1 MAQAATPAGA
11 AVLTWNGAGGNS
23 TWATP
28 ANWGGASIAARDS
41 LVFAGSTRLNAT
53 NNYTSLVPLASISF
67 AANAGAFIQNNI
79 ASASTSVASG
89 ITNASSNLQTFNL
102 RLGVAGNQTWDGGSA
117 GMLFNGAV
125 TLGSNNLVL
134 ANKVAIDNAS
144 LSFAVGD
151 TGTAALTVGSG
162 SAVQANFGQLGTAAA
177 AVGTLTV
184 TGAGSTWASAAGL
197 DVGGVGVGGLNV
209 AAGGAVTSGVVFIG
223 RDSSGA
229 ALASSA
235 KVSGAGSSWTSTSDI
250 YVNNGSLLVD
260 NGAAVSAVN
269 AFAALYSRGTGSI
282 TVQGTGS
289 QFNVSNGIFLGTD
302 DAGTTG
308 TLNLL
313 AGASASAPI
322 IQVGNQG
329 VLNLDGGTLN
339 LVNSADSNNA
349 GSFVWTGGLLHFSGD
364 ASFADASLLARNTTL
379 TGAMSLRVD
388 GLLTQSDS
396 STLSLAG
403 GQLQVGSTN
412 LYGQVT
418 VGQGSSFSATTRLS
432 NIGSLQLAGGTIS
445 STGIINNGN
454 YWSGYGVI
462 AGAGRFINTG
472 LLQQSGG
479 RLELATL
486 GDNVNY
492 GNWDMLDGRGLVLSG
507 GNLNNA
513 GTMRLNG
520 DTISGTA
527 LLTNELEGTLSGRG
541 VITTRFQNDGRIV
554 IDSGSLRIV
563 ESFNNTGQILLG
575 SNSATLSGGV
585 ISNSGHIEGFG
596 SINNALNNTGTLEAI
611 GGTLALNGSLS
622 NSGTIIVD
630 NGARVRLNQGLN
642 TNSGRIQLAGG
653 TFDNNGYA
661 MTNATGATISGAGT
675 LRGGTLT
682 NQGKLQLSGGTSS
695 VYADVLNRSGQA
707 AVGAAPLVPA
717 GQIILSGN
725 SNTTFYGK
733 VDVQSGAEL
742 RVSTGS
748 VATFFGD
755 VQQRTGAK
763 FTGSGSKRFEGL
775 LTVGASPGLGTD
787 EGDVEFGDAFTYVAE
802 IGGITAC
809 TLACEN
815 NLAVINS
822 SFDKYSV
829 AGSLSFNGT
838 LFLTSWNGFV
848 AQAGQS
854 FDLFDWGTR
863 TGEFSDIDASGF
875 KLAAGTQLDTSRLY
889 ADGSISVTA
898 VPEPETYAMMLAGL
912 GLVGWS
918 ARRRANRA

>member
-1 MAQAATPAGA
+1 MNL
-11 AVLTWNGAGGNS
+11 VVNG
-23 TWATP
+23 
-28 ANWGGASIAARDS
+28 D
-41 LVFAGSTRLNAT
+41 LL
-53 NNYTSLVPLASISF
+53 L
-67 AANAGAFIQNNI
+67 
-79 ASASTSVASG
+79 
-89 ITNASSNLQTFNL
+89 
-102 RLGVAGNQTWDGGSA
+102 SA
-117 GMLFNGAV
+117 GDALTLNGGQV
-125 TLGSNNLVL
+125 QVQFMDVRGEL
-134 ANKVAIDNAS
+134 
-144 LSFAVGD
+144 AVGSFSQ
-151 TGTAALTVGSG
+151 L
-162 SAVQANFGQLGTAAA
+162 SAGID
-177 AVGTLTV
+177 
-184 TGAGSTWASAAGL
+184 GL
-197 DVGGVGVGGLNV
+197 
-209 AAGGAVTSGVVFIG
+209 S
-223 RDSSGA
+223 
-229 ALASSA
+229 
-235 KVSGAGSSWTSTSDI
+235 
-250 YVNNGSLLVD
+250 
-260 NGAAVSAVN
+260 
-269 AFAALYSRGTGSI
+269 
-282 TVQGTGS
+282 
-289 QFNVSNGIFLGTD
+289 
-302 DAGTTG
+302 
-308 TLNLL
+308 
-313 AGASASAPI
+313 
-322 IQVGNQG
+322 
-329 VLNLDGGTLN
+329 
-339 LVNSADSNNA
+339 NA
-349 GSFVWTGGLLHFSGD
+349 GSVE
-364 ASFADASLLARNTTL
+364 
-379 TGAMSLRVD
+379 
-388 GLLTQSDS
+388 
-396 STLSLAG
+396 
-403 GQLQVGSTN
+403 
-412 LYGQVT
+412 
-418 VGQGSSFSATTRLS
+418 
-432 NIGSLQLAGGTIS
+432 LAGGTIS

-462 AGAGRFINTG
+462 AGAGRFFNNG

-541 VITTRFQNDGRIV
+541 VISTRFQNDGRIV

-563 ESFNNTGQILLG
+563 ESFNNAGQILLG

-622 NSGTIIVD
+622 NTGTIIVD

-863 TGEFSDIDASGF
+863 TGEFSEINASGF

-918 ARRRANRA
+918 ARRRAKRN